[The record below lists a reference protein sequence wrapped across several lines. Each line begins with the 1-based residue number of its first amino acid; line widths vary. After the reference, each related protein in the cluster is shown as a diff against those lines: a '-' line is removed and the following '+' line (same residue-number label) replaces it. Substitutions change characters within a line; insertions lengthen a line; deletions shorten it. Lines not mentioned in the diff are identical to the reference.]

1 MMKRQLR
8 WVSIPCL
15 LVASCR
21 PEVVRMDGLLEASIA
36 ELQARMTRGE
46 ITSLDLVRAY
56 LARIEAYDQKGPA
69 LNAVN
74 AINPDA
80 LEIAAALD
88 AERAERGPR
97 GPLHGIPVIVKDN
110 YETAEMETSAG
121 SNALRGWIPPHDAFL
136 VTRLREAGAVILAKA
151 TMHEFAYGVTNIGS
165 RFGFT
170 RNPYQLDRVPGGSSG
185 GTGAAV
191 AANFAAA
198 GMGSDTC
205 GSIRIPAALNNL
217 VGLRVTQGLL
227 SRTGIVPLSSTQD
240 VGGPLTKSAADLA
253 LMLDALVGY
262 DPKDPQTAWSVGR
275 VPESY
280 ADALTAASLEGA
292 RFGLVTEL
300 LSDDPEGEVINRV
313 VERAASELKR
323 DGAEIVEVIVPGM
336 KELTS
341 DRTGGYL
348 VLIADFEPDLDRYLS
363 QHPSAPARSLQEIL
377 ASGQLHPVVAEQ
389 MAELATV
396 SAKSKEYLEHL
407 ARREK
412 LATAILTTLADHSLD
427 ALVYPTMRHQTVR
440 IGEDQSGD
448 NCHLSANS
456 GLPAISVAAGLGD
469 DGVPVGIEF
478 LGRPWSESLLL
489 GLAHAYEQAHEHR
502 RPPASTPPL

>member
-1 MMKRQLR
+1 
-8 WVSIPCL
+8 
-15 LVASCR
+15 
-21 PEVVRMDGLLEASIA
+21 MDGLLEAPIA

-56 LARIEAYDQKGPA
+56 LARIEAYDQKGPT
-69 LNAVN
+69 LNAVST
-74 AINPDA
+74 INPDA

-97 GPLHGIPVIVKDN
+97 GPLHGIPIIVKDN
-110 YETAEMETSAG
+110 YETTEMETSAG
-121 SNALRGWIPPHDAFL
+121 SNVLRGWIPPHDAFL

-151 TMHEFAYGVTNIGS
+151 TMHEFAYGITNIGS

-170 RNPYQLDRVPGGSSG
+170 RNPYRLDRVPGGSSG
-185 GTGAAV
+185 GTGVAV

-198 GMGSDTC
+198 GMGSDTS

-240 VGGPLTKSAADLA
+240 VGGPLARSVADLA
-253 LMLDALVGY
+253 LMMDALVGY
-262 DPKDPQTAWSVGR
+262 DPKDPQTAWGVGR
-275 VPESY
+275 APESY
-280 ADALTAASLEGA
+280 ADALDAVGLEDV
-292 RFGLVTEL
+292 RLGLVTEL
-300 LSDDPEGEVINRV
+300 LSDAPEGRVINRV
-313 VERAASELKR
+313 VERAVSELQR
-323 DGAEIVEVIVPGM
+323 DGAEVVEVVVPGM
-336 KELTS
+336 AELIS

-348 VLIADFEPDLDRYLS
+348 VLIGDVEPDLDRYLS
-363 QHPSAPARSLQEIL
+363 RHPTAPVRSFEEIL
-377 ASGQLHPVVAEQ
+377 ASGRLHPKVAED
-389 MAELATV
+389 MAEVATV
-396 SAKSKEYLEHL
+396 SSESKEYLEHL

-412 LATAILTTLADHSLD
+412 LATAILATLADHALD

-440 IGEDQSGD
+440 IGEEQSGD
-448 NCHLSANS
+448 NSHLSANS

-478 LGRPWSESLLL
+478 IGRPWSESLLL
-489 GLAHAYEQAHEHR
+489 GLAHAYEQANDHR
-502 RPPASTPPL
+502 RPPADTPAL

>member
-1 MMKRQLR
+1 
-8 WVSIPCL
+8 
-15 LVASCR
+15 
-21 PEVVRMDGLLEASIA
+21 MDGLLEASIA
-36 ELQARMTRGE
+36 ELQTRMTRGE
-46 ITSLDLVRAY
+46 ITSQDLVRAY
-56 LARIEAYDQKGPA
+56 LARIEAYDQKGPT
-69 LNAVN
+69 LNAVS
-74 AINPDA
+74 AINPGA

-88 AERAERGPR
+88 AKRAEHGPR
-97 GPLHGIPVIVKDN
+97 GLLHGIPIIVKDN
-110 YETAEMETSAG
+110 YETTEMETSAG

-151 TMHEFAYGVTNIGS
+151 TMHEFAYGITNIGS

-217 VGLRVTQGLL
+217 VGLRATQGLL

-240 VGGPLTKSAADLA
+240 VGGPLARSVADLA
-253 LMLDALVGY
+253 LMMDALVGY
-262 DPKDPQTAWSVGR
+262 DPKDPQTARGVGR
-275 VPESY
+275 TPESY
-280 ADALTAASLEGA
+280 ADTLNAVGLESV
-292 RFGLVTEL
+292 RLGLVTEL
-300 LSDDPEGEVINRV
+300 LSDAPEGRVISRV
-313 VERAASELKR
+313 VERAVSELKR
-323 DGAEIVEVIVPGM
+323 DGAEVVEVVVPGM
-336 KELTS
+336 KQLIS

-348 VLIADFEPDLDRYLS
+348 VLIGDFEPDLDRYLG
-363 QHPSAPARSLQEIL
+363 QHPTAPVRSFDEIL
-377 ASGQLHPVVAEQ
+377 ASGRVHPEVAEEL
-389 MAELATV
+389 AEVATV
-396 SAKSKEYLEHL
+396 SSESKEYLEHL

-412 LATAILTTLADHSLD
+412 LATAILATLADHALD

-440 IGEDQSGD
+440 IGEQQTGN

-489 GLAHAYEQAHEHR
+489 GLAHAYEQANDHR
-502 RPPASTPPL
+502 RPPASTPVL

>member
-1 MMKRQLR
+1 
-8 WVSIPCL
+8 
-15 LVASCR
+15 
-21 PEVVRMDGLLEASIA
+21 MDGLMEASIA

-69 LNAVN
+69 LNSVST
-74 AINPDA
+74 INPDA
-80 LEIAAALD
+80 LAIAAALD

-110 YETAEMETSAG
+110 YETTEMETSAG
-121 SNALRGWIPPHDAFL
+121 SKTLQGWIPPHDAFL

-151 TMHEFAYGVTNIGS
+151 TMHEFAYGITNIGS

-217 VGLRVTQGLL
+217 VGLRATQGLL
-227 SRTGIVPLSSTQD
+227 SRTGIIPLSSTQD
-240 VGGPLTKSAADLA
+240 IGGPLARSVEDLA
-253 LMLDALVGY
+253 LMFDALVGY

-280 ADALTAASLEGA
+280 ADSLSAASLAGA

-300 LSDDPEGEVINRV
+300 VSDEPEGRVIARV
-313 VERAASELKR
+313 VERAISELTAA
-323 DGAEIVEVIVPGM
+323 GAEVVEVTVPSM
-336 KELTS
+336 KELIS

-348 VLIADFEPDLDRYLS
+348 VLTGDVKPDLDRYLS
-363 QHPSAPARSLQEIL
+363 RHPTAPVRSFDEIL
-377 ASGQLHPVVAEQ
+377 ASGQVHPKVAEE
-389 MAELATV
+389 MAEALTV
-396 SAKSKEYLEHL
+396 SADTKEYLEHL

-412 LATAILTTLADHSLD
+412 LVTAVLKTLVDHSLD

-440 IGEDQSGD
+440 IGEEQSGD

-478 LGRPWSESLLL
+478 LGRPWTESLLL
-489 GLAHAYEQAHEHR
+489 GLAYAYEQSTDHR
-502 RPPASTPPL
+502 RAPASTPAL

>member
-1 MMKRQLR
+1 
-8 WVSIPCL
+8 
-15 LVASCR
+15 
-21 PEVVRMDGLLEASIA
+21 MDGLLEASIA
-36 ELQARMTRGE
+36 ELQTRMTRGE

-56 LARIEAYDQKGPA
+56 LARIEAYDQKGPT
-69 LNAVN
+69 LNAVS

-97 GPLHGIPVIVKDN
+97 GPLHGIPIIVKDN
-110 YETAEMETSAG
+110 YETTDMETSAG
-121 SNALRGWIPPHDAFL
+121 SNVLRGWIPPHDAFL

-217 VGLRVTQGLL
+217 VGLRATQGLL

-240 VGGPLTKSAADLA
+240 MGGPLARSVADLA
-253 LMLDALVGY
+253 LMMDALIGY
-262 DPKDPQTAWSVGR
+262 DPADPQTARGVGR
-275 VPESY
+275 APESY
-280 ADALTAASLEGA
+280 ADTLDAVGLEGV
-292 RFGLVTEL
+292 RLGLVTEL
-300 LSDDPEGEVINRV
+300 LSDAPEGRVVNRV
-313 VERAASELKR
+313 VERAVSELQR
-323 DGAEIVEVIVPGM
+323 GGAEVAEVVVPGM
-336 KELTS
+336 KALIS

-348 VLIADFEPDLDRYLS
+348 VLIGDVERDLDRYLS
-363 QHPSAPARSLQEIL
+363 QHPTAPVRSFGEIL
-377 ASGQLHPVVAEQ
+377 ASGLLHPQVAEE
-389 MAELATV
+389 MAEVTTV
-396 SAKSKEYLEHL
+396 SSESKEYLEHL

-412 LATAILTTLADHSLD
+412 LATAILATLADHALD
-427 ALVYPTMRHQTVR
+427 ALVYPTLRHQTVR
-440 IGEDQSGD
+440 IGEEQTGD

-469 DGVPVGIEF
+469 DGAPVGIEF
-478 LGRPWSESLLL
+478 LGRPWSEPLLL
-489 GLAHAYEQAHEHR
+489 GLAYAYEQANDHR
-502 RPPASTPPL
+502 RPPASAPAL